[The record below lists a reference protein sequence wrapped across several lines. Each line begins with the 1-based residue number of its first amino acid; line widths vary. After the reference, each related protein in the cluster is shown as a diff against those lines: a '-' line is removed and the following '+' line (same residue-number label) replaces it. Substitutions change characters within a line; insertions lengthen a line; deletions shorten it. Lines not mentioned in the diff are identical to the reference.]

1 MLSNLF
7 FQNLLRPFI
16 YFVVV
21 IAGPESLGILA
32 CDRCGILLQCL
43 RLPSGESGCWGVLAR
58 VRQGPPAAQN
68 ARFLSR
74 KHARA
79 RGRSLARL
87 VEGEGKGQGREG
99 LGWARTLHDFFSGT
113 SRAQGWRL
121 VGGKTVKNPSFRG
134 FCVSRP
140 LVRKHLA
147 VADHSGCLE
156 YDSLEFLRG
165 FQLYLLV
172 YRGDLSEK
180 RFIWGCLI

>member
-1 MLSNLF
+1 MRRRCTLLRWWHRCCMLSNLF

-79 RGRSLARL
+79 RALARSSRRRRRKRK
-87 VEGEGKGQGREG
+87 GKGRVG
-99 LGWARTLHDFFSGT
+99 LGQNPARFFFWHLTCSGVE
-113 SRAQGWRL
+113 
-121 VGGKTVKNPSFRG
+121 VGGGENCQK
-134 FCVSRP
+134 
-140 LVRKHLA
+140 
-147 VADHSGCLE
+147 
-156 YDSLEFLRG
+156 SLFLR
-165 FQLYLLV
+165 FLC
-172 YRGDLSEK
+172 
-180 RFIWGCLI
+180 F